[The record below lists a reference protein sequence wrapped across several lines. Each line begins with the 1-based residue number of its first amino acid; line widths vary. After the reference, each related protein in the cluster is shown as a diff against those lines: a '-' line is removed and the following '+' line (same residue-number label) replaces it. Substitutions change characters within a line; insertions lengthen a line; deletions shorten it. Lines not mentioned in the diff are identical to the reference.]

1 MKPLL
6 RRVLYYLLTAWA
18 AISINFL
25 LPRLMPG
32 DPVDRLLLSFKGRLS
47 PDSVAALRVLFGQP
61 DTSLWTQYV
70 DYWRS
75 LFHGNFGVSIAYYP
89 SAVVDVVG
97 GSIWWTLILI
107 TFCTVMAFAIGTS
120 LGMLVGWK
128 RGSWLDGL
136 VPVTTFISSIP
147 YFWFAIVMAL
157 VFAITLRWLPLSG
170 GYAVG
175 ESIGLNA
182 SFLGSAAYH
191 AILPAVT
198 IITASVGGWLLGMRN
213 MMVTTVSE
221 DYVRMAQ
228 AKGLTKRRVMTA
240 YAARNAILPSFSSFA
255 MSLGFVVGGS
265 IVTEIVFN
273 YPGIGTVLFRA
284 ASTQDYPLM
293 QAIFLVITLMVLVA
307 NLAADIAYTFLDPRT
322 RQEA

>member
-107 TFCTVMAFAIGTS
+107 TFCTVMAFVIGTS